1 MLAGVAATS
10 LSMPFLRERS
20 GRWSPVKI
28 VAFVAA
34 VLPAAWIAYQA
45 VTGDL
50 GARPVTEA
58 IHQAGDWALRFLLI
72 TLAITPAQRIL
83 NYPRIILARRTLGVA
98 AACYAVLHL
107 SLYVLDQHFDLLKV
121 ASEIVL
127 RIYLLIGAIAL
138 TGLIAL
144 ASTSTDAAIS
154 RLGSGRWH
162 AIHRLIYAIAIIGAV
177 HFFMQSKIDL
187 YEPVLMAGFLIWLLA
202 YRALYRRYHALTPL
216 HLLLLAVGTAL
227 MTAVGEATIYM
238 FTSGVDA
245 RRVLL
250 SHFEFDFEI
259 RPAWWVLAAAVVV
272 AALGTWRYKP
282 ARQRPSARRI
292 SPSALTGEI
301 QVQSGS

>member
-1 MLAGVAATS
+1 
-10 LSMPFLRERS
+10 MPFLRERS

-28 VAFVAA
+28 AAFTAS
-34 VLPAAWIAYQA
+34 VLPALWIAYQA

-50 GARPVTEA
+50 GVRPVTEA

-98 AACYAVLHL
+98 SAAYAVLHL
-107 SLYVLDQHFDLLKV
+107 SLYVLDQHFDLFKV

-127 RIYLLIGAIAL
+127 RIYLLIGALAL

-144 ASTSTDAAIS
+144 AATSTDAAIS

-162 AIHRLIYAIAIIGAV
+162 ALHRLVYGIALIGAV
-177 HFFMQSKIDL
+177 HFFMQSKLDL

-202 YRALYRRYHALTPL
+202 YRALYRRNREVTPL
-216 HLLLLAVGTAL
+216 QLLLLACGVAAITAI
-227 MTAVGEATIYM
+227 GEAAIYM

-250 SHFEFDFEI
+250 SHFDIDLEV
-259 RPAWWVLAAAVVV
+259 RPAWWVLAAGLAVT
-272 AALGTWRYKP
+272 AIGFWRYKP
-282 ARQRPSARRI
+282 ARQRSSIRRTV
-292 SPSALTGEI
+292 PGALSGEI